1 MKINRFFTFYFLQER
16 RNADILYLSGMIAIG
31 EMQISGVLTMLMLSV
46 MLMLCVPHRSKRRS
60 SFARAR
66 WLMAAG
72 TGLISLQFLLQYI
85 FGFRQMG
92 VTQAVF
98 CNLLLFTPA
107 SLLCSMSIL
116 YVQRQGV
123 VHRREWLLT
132 CGLCVASV
140 LILLGTILLDGIPF
154 RQGSSAMRIAEY
166 VVALLYVVMQ
176 TFIFIMQYKAYIQV
190 KMAVHEYFDRERHD
204 LFGWMGLSM
213 RIMALL
219 AFFVPLVIFTEGKAL
234 VLFSIAYFFC
244 IAYSTISLYTYGVS
258 ENIIRVEEAE
268 GSTLPT
274 PLLGECPQVEN
285 DKKNSPKGEE
295 SVEPFISD
303 SLKLW
308 IANAHYR
315 QHNLT
320 LSVVAKQMKVTRK
333 QLQEWLRL
341 SEYKNLA
348 GLVTQLRID
357 EAKRVLKEHPEW
369 SVETIADYCGF
380 SSREYFHRS
389 FREYTG
395 MTPAKFQN
403 GKG

>member
-1 MKINRFFTFYFLQER
+1 
-16 RNADILYLSGMIAIG
+16 MITIG

-66 WLMAAG
+66 WLMAVG

-107 SLLCSMSIL
+107 SLLCGMSIL
-116 YVQRQGV
+116 YIQRQGII
-123 VHRREWLLT
+123 RRKEWMVA
-132 CGLCVASV
+132 CGICASSM

-154 RQGSSAMRIAEY
+154 RQGSQAMRIAEY

-176 TFIFIMQYKAYIQV
+176 TYIFIMQYKAYMQV
-190 KMAVHEYFDRERHD
+190 KMAVREYFDRERHD

-213 RIMALL
+213 RVMAML

-268 GSTLPT
+268 GDPLPA
-274 PLLGECPQVEN
+274 PLLGECPQAEN
-285 DKKNSPKGEE
+285 NNKVSPKGGDTEGAFIFGSLE
-295 SVEPFISD
+295 SWISD
-303 SLKLW
+303 GY
-308 IANAHYR
+308 YR

-320 LSVVAKQMKVTRK
+320 LSVVAKQMKLTRR
-333 QLQEWLRL
+333 QLQEWLRQ

-348 GLVTQLRID
+348 GLVTPLRIE
-357 EAKRVLKEHPEW
+357 EAKRVLKEKPEW

-395 MTPAKFQN
+395 MTPAKFQS

>member
-1 MKINRFFTFYFLQER
+1 
-16 RNADILYLSGMIAIG
+16 MITIG
-31 EMQISGVLTMLMLSV
+31 EMQISGMLTMLMLSV

-66 WLMAAG
+66 WLMAVG

-107 SLLCSMSIL
+107 SLLCGMSIL
-116 YVQRQGV
+116 YVQRQGII
-123 VHRREWLLT
+123 RRKEWMVA
-132 CGLCVASV
+132 CGICAASM
-140 LILLGTILLDGIPF
+140 LILLGTISLDGIPF
-154 RQGSSAMRIAEY
+154 RQGSPAMRIAEY

-176 TFIFIMQYKAYIQV
+176 TYIFIMQYKAYIQV
-190 KMAVHEYFDRERHD
+190 KMAVREYFDRERHD
-204 LFGWMGLSM
+204 LFGWMGLNM
-213 RIMALL
+213 RVMAML

-268 GSTLPT
+268 EDPLPA
-274 PLLGECPQVEN
+274 PPLGECSQAEN
-285 DKKNSPKGEE
+285 DNKVSPKGGDSEGA
-295 SVEPFISD
+295 FISA
-303 SLKLW
+303 SLESW
-308 IANAHYR
+308 ISDGYYR

-320 LSVVAKQMKVTRK
+320 LSVVAKQMKLTRR
-333 QLQEWLRL
+333 QLQEWLRQ

-348 GLVTQLRID
+348 GLVTQLRIE
-357 EAKRVLKEHPEW
+357 EAKRVLKEKPEW

-403 GKG
+403 S

>member
-1 MKINRFFTFYFLQER
+1 
-16 RNADILYLSGMIAIG
+16 
-31 EMQISGVLTMLMLSV
+31 
-46 MLMLCVPHRSKRRS
+46 
-60 SFARAR
+60 
-66 WLMAAG
+66 
-72 TGLISLQFLLQYI
+72 
-85 FGFRQMG
+85 
-92 VTQAVF
+92 
-98 CNLLLFTPA
+98 
-107 SLLCSMSIL
+107 
-116 YVQRQGV
+116 
-123 VHRREWLLT
+123 
-132 CGLCVASV
+132 
-140 LILLGTILLDGIPF
+140 
-154 RQGSSAMRIAEY
+154 
-166 VVALLYVVMQ
+166 
-176 TFIFIMQYKAYIQV
+176 
-190 KMAVHEYFDRERHD
+190 
-204 LFGWMGLSM
+204 MGLSM

-268 GSTLPT
+268 RSTLPT

>member
-1 MKINRFFTFYFLQER
+1 M
-16 RNADILYLSGMIAIG
+16 
-31 EMQISGVLTMLMLSV
+31 LTMLMLSV

-66 WLMAAG
+66 WLMAVG

-107 SLLCSMSIL
+107 SLLCGMSIL
-116 YVQRQGV
+116 YVQRQGII
-123 VHRREWLLT
+123 RRKEWMVA
-132 CGLCVASV
+132 CGICAASM
-140 LILLGTILLDGIPF
+140 LILLGTISLDGIPF
-154 RQGSSAMRIAEY
+154 RQGSPAMRIAEY

-176 TFIFIMQYKAYIQV
+176 TYIFIMQYKAYIQV
-190 KMAVHEYFDRERHD
+190 KMAVREYFDRERHD

-213 RIMALL
+213 RVMAML

-268 GSTLPT
+268 EDPLPA
-274 PLLGECPQVEN
+274 PPLGECSQAEN
-285 DKKNSPKGEE
+285 DNKVSPKGGDSEGA
-295 SVEPFISD
+295 FISA
-303 SLKLW
+303 SLESW
-308 IANAHYR
+308 ISDGYYR

-320 LSVVAKQMKVTRK
+320 LSVVAKQMKLTRR
-333 QLQEWLRL
+333 QLQEWLRQ

-348 GLVTQLRID
+348 GLVTQLRIE
-357 EAKRVLKEHPEW
+357 EAKRVLKEKPEW

-403 GKG
+403 S

>member
-1 MKINRFFTFYFLQER
+1 
-16 RNADILYLSGMIAIG
+16 MITIG

-66 WLMAAG
+66 WLMAVG

-107 SLLCSMSIL
+107 SLLCGMSIL
-116 YVQRQGV
+116 YIQRQGII
-123 VHRREWLLT
+123 RRKEWMVA
-132 CGLCVASV
+132 CGICAASM

-154 RQGSSAMRIAEY
+154 RHGSQAMRIAEY

-176 TFIFIMQYKAYIQV
+176 TYIFIMQYKAYMQV
-190 KMAVHEYFDRERHD
+190 KMAVREYFDRERHD

-213 RIMALL
+213 RIMAML

-268 GSTLPT
+268 GAPLPA
-274 PLLGECPQVEN
+274 PPLGECSQAEN
-285 DKKNSPKGEE
+285 DNKVSPKGGDTEGAFIFGSLE
-295 SVEPFISD
+295 SWISD
-303 SLKLW
+303 GY
-308 IANAHYR
+308 YR

-320 LSVVAKQMKVTRK
+320 LSVVAKQMKLTRR
-333 QLQEWLRL
+333 QLQEWLRQ

-348 GLVTQLRID
+348 GLVTQLRIE
-357 EAKRVLKEHPEW
+357 EAKRVLKEKPEW

-403 GKG
+403 EKG